1 VSDGQRGADVHL
13 EVRGITKHFGGVQAL
28 NDVSLTIS
36 RGTVHAL
43 VGENGAGKSTLGKVI
58 SGVVS
63 PDEGELLVGGE
74 RVAYRSPHDALRD
87 GITMIAQELA
97 LVPTRTVVENIFLGV
112 ESNRGGVVQ
121 PRSMR
126 KRYAS
131 LCEEVGFEVPPNA
144 TVSSLPI
151 GEQQK
156 VEILRA
162 IAREAKVIVMD
173 EPTAAL
179 DIDETN
185 RLLEA
190 IKGLRRRGTTIVYV
204 SHFLSEVLEL
214 ADTVTVLREGKHVRT
229 APASEQTPE
238 QLVTAMLGR
247 KFDVVFPAKAYPKG
261 DAPVVLSVKN
271 LSSPPRVRD
280 VSFEVRA
287 GEIVGLAGLIGSGR
301 SEACQ
306 AIFGA
311 RPAEAGAIA
320 LNGRPFSPQSPREAV
335 RNGVAMLPEDR
346 KGQGLH
352 MSRTVTENIT
362 LPHLDH
368 VSRLGVMSRG
378 RERSSAGALRKRLDV
393 RARRGGATR
402 VATLSGGNQQKV
414 LFAKWLYS
422 SPQVLIT
429 DEPTRGVD
437 IGAKAAIYELIHG
450 LAEKGTAVVVISSEV
465 EEILGLAHRVFVLRE
480 GQTVSE
486 LDTRDSSE
494 DDVVHAAFGT
504 QAVAL

>member
-1 VSDGQRGADVHL
+1 VRDGQREADAHVEL
-13 EVRGITKHFGGVQAL
+13 RGITKQFGGVQAL
-28 NDVSLTIS
+28 NDVSLTIG

-58 SGVVS
+58 SGVVV
-63 PDEGELLVGGE
+63 PDGGELLVGGE

-97 LVPTRTVVENIFLGV
+97 LVPTRTVIENIFLGV
-112 ESNRGGVVQ
+112 ESSRGGVVQ

-179 DIDETN
+179 DLEETN
-185 RLLEA
+185 RLLAA
-190 IKGLRRRGTTIVYV
+190 IKSLRSRGTTIVYV
-204 SHFLSEVLEL
+204 SHFLSEVLAL
-214 ADTVTVLREGKHVRT
+214 ADVVTVLREGNHVRT
-229 APASEQTPE
+229 GPASEETPE

-247 KFDVVFPAKAYPKG
+247 KFDVVFPTKAYPEE
-261 DAPVVLSVKN
+261 DAPVVLSVRN

-280 VSFEVRA
+280 VSFDVRA

-311 RPAEAGAIA
+311 RPAESGEIV
-320 LNGRPFSPQSPREAV
+320 LNGEPRNPQSPREAV
-335 RNGVAMLPEDR
+335 RNGIAMLPEDR

-352 MSRTVTENIT
+352 MSRSVTGNIT
-362 LPHLDH
+362 LPHLNH
-368 VSRLGVMSRG
+368 VSKLGVIARG
-378 RERSSAGALRKRLDV
+378 RERHSAGQLIERLDV

-437 IGAKAAIYELIHG
+437 IGAKHAIYGLIHG
-450 LAEKGTAVVVISSEV
+450 LAKKGTAVIVISSEV
-465 EEILGLAHRVFVLRE
+465 EEILGLAHRVFVMRE
-480 GQTVSE
+480 GRTVLE
-486 LDTRDSSE
+486 LNTRDSSE
-494 DDVVHAAFGT
+494 EDVVHAAFGT
-504 QAVAL
+504 RAVAL